1 LGNIVKI
8 LNYVIS
14 DEKRTIRSLQKT
26 KSPQGA
32 MAKLLNILDE
42 KDCPGKWQI
51 FKQSLFEDG
60 KFILYQMNIITRFVT
75 RATRWVPLVDQEL
88 LTLPELT
95 PVFSGVRVVRSLV
108 FCVVFCRSLFVI
120 FLLTIVLFVL
130 RFTDTD
136 YHFGNIQTLRL

>member
-1 LGNIVKI
+1 MLPIPV
-8 LNYVIS
+8 
-14 DEKRTIRSLQKT
+14 T
-26 KSPQGA
+26 
-32 MAKLLNILDE
+32 
-42 KDCPGKWQI
+42 I
-51 FKQSLFEDG
+51 FKQSLVEDG

-75 RATRWVPLVDQEL
+75 RATRRVPLVDQEL

-136 YHFGNIQTLRL
+136 YHFGNIQTLRLYGYTYLLAMGKIVLKKNSGFQLLVRITTK

>member
-1 LGNIVKI
+1 M
-8 LNYVIS
+8 
-14 DEKRTIRSLQKT
+14 E
-26 KSPQGA
+26 
-32 MAKLLNILDE
+32 KLLNILDE

-51 FKQSLFEDG
+51 FKQSLVEDG

-95 PVFSGVRVVRSLV
+95 PVFSGVRIVRSLV
-108 FCVVFCRSLFVI
+108 FCGVFCRSLFVI

-130 RFTDTD
+130 LRFTDTD
-136 YHFGNIQTLRL
+136 YHFGNIQTLLM